1 MIKLTPLEE
10 TVAVKE
16 LIQKGVLK
24 AEKEAFQK
32 GELIGEIRMAQNV
45 LKRPATPRETL
56 LDLSVQELEAIVEK
70 LESVLFV

>member
-45 LKRPATPRETL
+45 LKRPVTPKKTL
-56 LDLSVQELEAIVEK
+56 MDLSVQELESILQK
-70 LESVLFV
+70 LSAELSV